1 MFRSLRERDDSR
13 RGSWER
19 GWVWNSENSTKFG
32 NQWKPNHLL
41 SFTSLLL
48 NSEPSTS
55 KKQKLTSG
63 KEEPPLT
70 NAIRSFPDEVQLCL
84 SSLPGAIYGVCA
96 KEHIPLGTWI
106 GPYEGRRIPPQHN
119 MPDIDSSYLWEVGF
133 VGVLISQMPRKNLR
147 ITHFSTRSWPK
158 IRYFKTVFCTSTSIV
173 ICTTQI
179 SREDYSLLVI
189 SSKHTLPC
197 GWISLHIAT
206 LPFIP

>member
-1 MFRSLRERDDSR
+1 M
-13 RGSWER
+13 
-19 GWVWNSENSTKFG
+19 
-32 NQWKPNHLL
+32 

-119 MPDIDSSYLWEVGF
+119 TPDIDSSYLWEVGF

-147 ITHFSTRSWPK
+147 IAHLSTRSWPR
-158 IRYFKTVFCTSTSIV
+158 IRYFKTVFCTSTSTV

-179 SREDYSLLVI
+179 SREVYSLLVI
-189 SSKHTLPC
+189 SSKHTLPF
-197 GWISLHIAT
+197 GWISPHTAPLI
-206 LPFIP
+206 

>member
-1 MFRSLRERDDSR
+1 M
-13 RGSWER
+13 
-19 GWVWNSENSTKFG
+19 
-32 NQWKPNHLL
+32 

-106 GPYEGRRIPPQHN
+106 GPYEGRRISPQHN
-119 MPDIDSSYLWEVGF
+119 TPDIDSSYLWEVGF

-147 ITHFSTRSWPK
+147 IAHLSTRSWPK
-158 IRYFKTVFCTSTSIV
+158 IRYFKPFSAPVPAV

-179 SREDYSLLVI
+179 SREVYSLSVI
-189 SSKHTLPC
+189 SSKHTLAFS
-197 GWISLHIAT
+197 WISLHTAPLI
-206 LPFIP
+206 